1 MREYILSCPHVSSEH
16 PSVQAAVKGLD
27 SERKRLE
34 RDMKLKRKFQKDKE
48 EDGKKDEFKEDLTR
62 FKYLKRLL
70 RRYEQYGDLQE
81 RLILNHI
88 IVLYNVFGIEA
99 ANRMMWFKVEPEHY
113 SILKTFLIFLNYL
126 PEDSHVEIPLDQE
139 IINKLRNL

>member
-1 MREYILSCPHVSSEH
+1 
-16 PSVQAAVKGLD
+16 
-27 SERKRLE
+27 
-34 RDMKLKRKFQKDKE
+34 MKLFDTLTSRNFELFASQHYNNPECCDIE
-48 EDGKKDEFKEDLTR
+48 EFREDLTR

-88 IVLYNVFGIEA
+88 IVLYNVFGIDA

-113 SILKTFLIFLNYL
+113 SAIKTFLIFLNYL
-126 PEDSHVEIPLDQE
+126 HEDAKVEIPLDQNV
-139 IINKLRNL
+139 INKLRKL